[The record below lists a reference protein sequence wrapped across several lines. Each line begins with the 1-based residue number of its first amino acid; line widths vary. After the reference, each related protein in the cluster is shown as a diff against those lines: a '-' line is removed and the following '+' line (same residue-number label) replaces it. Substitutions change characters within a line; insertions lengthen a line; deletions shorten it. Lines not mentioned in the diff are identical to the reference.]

1 MKYYKATLFN
11 SGPPINLE
19 DTEIVYCQ
27 AENEA
32 ELLPVALDLY
42 EKPVKECEEVTK
54 SIFDANQ

>member
-19 DTEIVYCQ
+19 DTEVVYCQ

-32 ELLPVALDLY
+32 ELLTVALDAHS
-42 EKPVKECEEVTK
+42 KSVKDCEEVTQ
-54 SIFDANQ
+54 SVFDANQ